1 MSDQPQVVITDS
13 SVVKLPRGVRLRK
26 DPVRDHMVLLAPERA
41 MALDDIAVVIVQA
54 LDGVKSVDVLSQE
67 FSEKFN
73 APKDQIA
80 QDIKAFLTEL
90 SNRRMLEI
98 VQ

>member
-1 MSDQPQVVITDS
+1 MSDQPNVLITDS
-13 SVVKLPRGVRLRK
+13 SVVKLPRGVRLRQ